1 VTTDSAALISRS
13 ASSWQREAAIA
24 AVALGCGFLIL
35 PFAIFFVGRSLIGE
49 YAADAGAMTLAED
62 IWLDLFAL
70 RLPAW
75 LLVLSPYITLQLLRS
90 IRRIWRARS
99 L

>member
-1 VTTDSAALISRS
+1 MTTDSPALSS
-13 ASSWQREAAIA
+13 PTPSSWQREAAIA
-24 AVALGCGFLIL
+24 AVALGCGFLVL
-35 PFAIFFVGRSLIGE
+35 PFAIFFVGRSVIGE
-49 YAADAGAMTLAED
+49 YASDAGAMTLAED

-75 LLVLSPYITLQLLRS
+75 LLVLSPYITVQLLRW
-90 IRRIWRARS
+90 IRRIWRAKS

>member
-1 VTTDSAALISRS
+1 VTTDSPALSPTT
-13 ASSWQREAAIA
+13 AGSWQREAAIA

-35 PFAIFFVGRSLIGE
+35 PFAIFFVGRSVIGE
-49 YAADAGAMTLAED
+49 YAPGAGAMTLAED

-70 RLPAW
+70 RAPAW
-75 LLVLSPYITLQLLRS
+75 LLVLSPYITLQLLRW
-90 IRRIWRARS
+90 IRRIWRPKS